1 MNCSRHW
8 ESRYQLN
15 LLAQEGGFE
24 ITGKRWQEWQVLQTC
39 LLLISHIRT
48 WRSWC
53 TSSKFWLWIFFRL
66 LQDQLQRA
74 IEMIASEK
82 QGHYIVCFI
91 YCLHCTYKYS
101 CVMKQM
107 NHESPSFVVLQIC
120 LFCFCALK
128 TVTSHNG
135 GRAINMNVGG
145 THFLQHYYV
154 LWFIRTFGWNVQ
166 CVIYSPSLSKVL

>member
-1 MNCSRHW
+1 MSSGGYLSGWCNSRNINISHSLLCFFPPTSQDTLTVKAPLIYLPFQNRFPARVLNFHCSLSVFSLFSSLEKKEVNCSRHW

-48 WRSWC
+48 WHSWC
-53 TSSKFWLWIFFRL
+53 TSSKFRLWIFFRL

-82 QGHYIVCFI
+82 
-91 YCLHCTYKYS
+91 
-101 CVMKQM
+101 
-107 NHESPSFVVLQIC
+107 
-120 LFCFCALK
+120 
-128 TVTSHNG
+128 
-135 GRAINMNVGG
+135 
-145 THFLQHYYV
+145 
-154 LWFIRTFGWNVQ
+154 
-166 CVIYSPSLSKVL
+166 